1 MIGVDRSPEMLA
13 VAAEKCRGIAAEE
26 PILLC
31 QSMERLDL
39 YGTVDACVCCLD
51 SVNYVTDPKKLA
63 RAFSRVHLFLTPGGL
78 FLFDVNTLEKL
89 AGLDGQVFLDETRE
103 SYCVWRAEFS
113 SRSRICTYYMDLF
126 RLERETGLW
135 ERGEELHQERA
146 YSVPELTA
154 MLEQAGFRSIK
165 TYGERR
171 MRPPREGEQRIF
183 FAAEKEG

>member
-1 MIGVDRSPEMLA
+1 M
-13 VAAEKCRGIAAEE
+13 
-26 PILLC
+26 
-31 QSMERLDL
+31 
-39 YGTVDACVCCLD
+39 CCLD

>member
-1 MIGVDRSPEMLA
+1 MARGCRPAGNLLSIDGFHPLRKTLGREFRRRASGVSGHA
-13 VAAEKCRGIAAEE
+13 
-26 PILLC
+26 
-31 QSMERLDL
+31 S
-39 YGTVDACVCCLD
+39 
-51 SVNYVTDPKKLA
+51 
-63 RAFSRVHLFLTPGGL
+63 
-78 FLFDVNTLEKL
+78 
-89 AGLDGQVFLDETRE
+89 
-103 SYCVWRAEFS
+103 
-113 SRSRICTYYMDLF
+113 
-126 RLERETGLW
+126 RETGLW